1 MKLIIA
7 DCSATYTGRGDSELA
22 RGVRMVMVKTDGSV
36 SIHNDKSNKPV
47 NYMKSASQVDSINHA
62 GEDVWTFDTRQESL
76 TITLHKILSV
86 FENEL
91 IAEDAGA
98 VKDGTEK
105 HLQDWLI
112 KHPEVLG
119 EGFKVIA
126 REYQTGE
133 GPVDLLAVDAN
144 NRPIAVEVKRVAALG
159 AVDQCR
165 RYIDALQTTDLDQEL
180 GVYFAN
186 VGAMLAA
193 VDIRPKTLA
202 WAIKHNIQTVNIP
215 TNWKEID

>member
-1 MKLIIA
+1 MKLIVA
-7 DCSATYTGRGDSELA
+7 DCSATYTGRGDSVLA
-22 RGVRMVMVKTDGSV
+22 RGVRVIMMKVDGSV

-47 NYMKSASQVDSINHA
+47 NYMKSASQVNTVNQA

-76 TITLHKILSV
+76 TITLHKILTIS
-86 FENEL
+86 ENDL
-91 IAEDAGA
+91 IEEDAGA

-105 HLQDWLI
+105 HLQEWLM
-112 KHPEVLG
+112 KHPEILG
-119 EGFKVIA
+119 KGFKVLA

-165 RYIDALQTTDLDQEL
+165 RYIDALHTTDMDQEL

-186 VGAMLAA
+186 VGALLAA

-215 TNWKEID
+215 SNWQEID

>member
-1 MKLIIA
+1 MKIIVA
-7 DCSATYTGRGDSELA
+7 ECSAIYTGRSDSVLA
-22 RGVRMVMVKTDGSV
+22 PGVRVIMVKIDGSV

-47 NYMKSASQVDSINHA
+47 NYMKSASQVNTVNEA

-76 TITLHKILSV
+76 TITLHKILGIS
-86 FENEL
+86 ESDL
-91 IAEDAGA
+91 IEDDLGA

-105 HLQDWLI
+105 HLQDWLM

-119 EGFKVIA
+119 EGFRIVA

-133 GPVDLLAVDAN
+133 GPVDLVGLDAN
-144 NRPIAVEVKRVAALG
+144 KRPIAVEVKRVAALG

-165 RYIDALQTTDLDQEL
+165 RYIDALQTTQMDEDL
-180 GVYFAN
+180 GINFGG

-215 TNWKEID
+215 SNWKEID

>member
-22 RGVRMVMVKTDGSV
+22 RGVRAVMVKTDGSV

-47 NYMKSASQVDSINHA
+47 NYMKSASQVNSINAA

-76 TITLHKILSV
+76 TITLHKILNI

-91 IAEDAGA
+91 ISEDAGA

-119 EGFKVIA
+119 EGFRIVA

-133 GPVDLLAVDAN
+133 GPVDLLAVDGKN
-144 NRPIAVEVKRVAALG
+144 KPIAIEVKRVAALG

-165 RYIDALQTTDLDQEL
+165 RYIDALQTTHMDEEL
-180 GVYFAN
+180 GLYFFE

-215 TNWKEID
+215 ANWKEID

>member
-7 DCSATYTGRGDSELA
+7 DCSATYTGRGDSVLA
-22 RGVRMVMVKTDGSV
+22 RGVRAVMVKVDGSV

-47 NYMKSASQVDSINHA
+47 NYMKSASQVDTINED

-76 TITLHKILSV
+76 TITLHEILSI
-86 FENEL
+86 FENDL
-91 IAEDAGA
+91 IEEDAGA

-105 HLQDWLI
+105 HLQDWLM

-119 EGFKVIA
+119 EGYKIVA
-126 REYQTGE
+126 KEYQTGE
-133 GPVDLLAVDAN
+133 GPVDLLALDADN
-144 NRPIAVEVKRVAALG
+144 HPVAVEVKRVAALG

-165 RYIDALQTTDLDQEL
+165 RYLDALQTSEKDHKL
-180 GVYFAN
+180 GVDFFHIG
-186 VGAMLAA
+186 VMIAA

-202 WAIKHNIQTVNIP
+202 WAVKHNVKTVIIP
-215 TNWKEID
+215 SNWKEID

>member
-215 TNWKEID
+215 ANWKEID